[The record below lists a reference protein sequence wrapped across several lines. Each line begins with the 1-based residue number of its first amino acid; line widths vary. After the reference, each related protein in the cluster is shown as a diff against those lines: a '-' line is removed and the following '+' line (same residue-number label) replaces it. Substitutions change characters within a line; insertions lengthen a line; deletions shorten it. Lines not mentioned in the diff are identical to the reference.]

1 MLTDLLDDEAQL
13 RSNVP
18 AHLASMQLDLNRRF
32 LKELEGAHRAVL
44 VSEVDRRERSS
55 AQSCRSSREYRTL
68 RPNLRKAGPPPE
80 TRSFARVEC
89 PKPRYS
95 AASLGLNMRYCIVFS
110 MIRPTRRFLA

>member
-1 MLTDLLDDEAQL
+1 MLPDLLDDEAKL

-18 AHLASMQLDLNRRF
+18 AHLASMQLDLNRF

-55 AQSCRSSREYRTL
+55 AQRCRSSREYRTL

-95 AASLGLNMRYCIVFS
+95 AASLGLNRRSCIVVS
-110 MIRPTRRFLA
+110 MLRPSW